1 MRDLSQFDPQKY
13 QEIQT
18 ELKRIQQGETVNAI
32 ASGEKTNAVGQTDK
46 ADDVVSDSI
55 NKWTESNSTE
65 RTHDQVQ

>member
-13 QEIQT
+13 QEVQT

-46 ADDVVSDSI
+46 SDEVVNDSI
-55 NKWTESNSTE
+55 SKWTEANSTE
-65 RTHDQVQ
+65 RTRDQVQ